1 MQRATSPA
9 ELDLMAAARGNDAFR
24 RVIETGQHGQV
35 VLMTLPVGQDIGDE
49 VHPDTDQLFIF
60 VSSHGEAILDG
71 RVSPVAPNDLVFVP
85 AGTRHNII
93 NQGVVAMRLIT
104 VYAPPQHAPGTVHLT
119 RADAEAAERSEG

>member
-1 MQRATSPA
+1 MQTATSPA

-60 VSSHGEAILDG
+60 VSSHGEAKHNGAADSA
-71 RVSPVAPNDLVFVP
+71 RA
-85 AGTRHNII
+85 AGNNR
-93 NQGVVAMRLIT
+93 A
-104 VYAPPQHAPGTVHLT
+104 LT
-119 RADAEAAERSEG
+119 SQVDHAAECKGAAHAVTFGS